1 MTGGAGR
8 AGAAAGGESAC
19 SDVSA
24 GAGGRQSVRSGIGGG
39 ADHLPW
45 LQPLWLGSLQIQ
57 HTWAKVQ
64 LDRQG
69 LSWFQFQQMGFP
81 SSFFKCAPAGKF
93 GLDFSFLP
101 PPLDFN
107 LERDPHHRDPR
118 LAPPFAQRAPR
129 PHSHPQPN
137 VTFDITSSSSA
148 CRW

>member
-1 MTGGAGR
+1 M
-8 AGAAAGGESAC
+8 
-19 SDVSA
+19 
-24 GAGGRQSVRSGIGGG
+24 RSGIGGG

-93 GLDFSFLP
+93 GCSVWSS
-101 PPLDFN
+101 
-107 LERDPHHRDPR
+107 RSCR
-118 LAPPFAQRAPR
+118 R
-129 PHSHPQPN
+129 PW
-137 VTFDITSSSSA
+137 TST
-148 CRW
+148 CRS